1 MKNIRKILGVF
12 LIISLIIT
20 FPVLNVSGV
29 ENSGVNDEF
38 NNIGNGSE
46 GKICSYDGTE
56 ILKEVT
62 QNPDENGN
70 YEITLTVKGK
80 PKKVTEP
87 VDLLLIMDASNSMYY
102 DMDELKASMNSLVD
116 NVIDNIPNSKIAVVA
131 FGTEVKEVFSFN
143 DKNNFTSKEAYK
155 KAIKDSYNSI
165 TGMGNTNIEGSWRLA
180 DEIFKKELNNNSN
193 SKKNVIFFSDGYPNI
208 TSNGSFAMGYIARD
222 KGYSDEYCN
231 QFLDNKDFWDGYNY
245 RIKKKDPEYEKFIM
259 SDKSDGNYKSINEWA
274 LYEYKKFLK
283 NHPNTNIFS
292 VALIDNITEEEIKDI
307 AKELLGNMQNSG
319 YFTIDSRE
327 SDSKNENNKKSLKE
341 IYDKIANNI
350 ILDKNMAK
358 GLKITDIVSK
368 DFEIV
373 RNGSYDGKNSKVI
386 NLENNSIIDI
396 DLKEN
401 IEGNKISW
409 DRGENTIDS
418 TDGIQFKFKIKPKN
432 EYWGTGE
439 NKVPTN
445 DIATINYKK
454 PKEENKIIEGIFNV
468 PTVSIPY
475 KLGTIKVTKKFFDEN
490 GNEVKIDDK
499 KNYTVCIDGGDLGK
513 YYLKV
518 DGNGNAKILDFYMR
532 DENTDIS
539 NNNDN
544 KKGYLKVMENLENKR
559 IYKVSELNTMDSE
572 TKSILINGSLG
583 NTFELNMKNNNIDIV
598 INSVIKKEEYF
609 HDSDEKTNDFG
620 TVKLS

>member
-1 MKNIRKILGVF
+1 MKNIRKFFGVF

-20 FPVLNVSGV
+20 FPVLKVSGV
-29 ENSGVNDEF
+29 ENSGVKDEF
-38 NNIGNGSE
+38 NDIGNGSE

-56 ILKEVT
+56 ILKEAT
-62 QNPDENGN
+62 QSPDENGN

-143 DKNNFTSKEAYK
+143 DKNNFTSKEEYK
-155 KAIKDSYNSI
+155 KAIKDSYDSI
-165 TGMGNTNIEGSWRLA
+165 TGMGNTNIEASWRIA

-193 SKKNVIFFSDGYPNI
+193 SKKNVVFFSDGYPNI
-208 TSNGSFAMGYIARD
+208 TNNGRFAMGYIARD

-231 QFLDNKDFWDGYNY
+231 QFLGNKDFWDGYNY
-245 RIKKKDPEYEKFIM
+245 RIKKKDPEYEKLIM
-259 SDKSDGNYKSINEWA
+259 SEKSDGNYKSINEWA

-283 NHPNTNIFS
+283 NYPNTNIFS
-292 VALIDNITEEEIKDI
+292 VALIDNITEVEIKDI
-307 AKELLGNMQNSG
+307 AKKLLGKMQNAG

-327 SDSKNENNKKSLKE
+327 SDSKNENNNKSLKE

-350 ILDKNMAK
+350 VLDKNMAK
-358 GLKITDIVSK
+358 GLKITDVVSK

-373 RNGSYDGKNSKVI
+373 KNGSYDGKNSKVI
-386 NLENNSIIDI
+386 NLENNSII

-499 KNYTVCIDGGDLGK
+499 KNYTVCIDGGYLGK
-513 YYLKV
+513 YYLQV
-518 DGNGNAKILDFYMR
+518 DGNGNSKILDFYMR

-544 KKGYLKVMENLENKR
+544 KKGYLKVTEDFENKR
-559 IYKVSELNTMDSE
+559 VYKVSELNTMDSE
-572 TKSILINGSLG
+572 SKSILINGSLG

-598 INSVIKKEEYF
+598 INSVIKKEKYF

>member
-12 LIISLIIT
+12 LIIILIIT
-20 FPVLNVSGV
+20 FPVLKVSGV
-29 ENSGVNDEF
+29 ETIGVNDEF
-38 NNIGNGSE
+38 NDIGNGSE
-46 GKICSYDGTE
+46 GKMCSYDGTE

-62 QNPDENGN
+62 QSPDENGN

-180 DEIFKKELNNNSN
+180 DKIFKKELNNNSN

-208 TSNGSFAMGYIARD
+208 TNNGSFAMGYIARD

-231 QFLDNKDFWDGYNY
+231 QFLGNKDFWDGYNY

-259 SDKSDGNYKSINEWA
+259 SDKSDGNHKSINEWA

-283 NHPNTNIFS
+283 NYPNTNIFS
-292 VALIDNITEEEIKDI
+292 VALIDNITEVEIKDI
-307 AKELLGNMQNSG
+307 AKKLLGEMQNAG

-327 SDSKNENNKKSLKE
+327 SEDKNENNKKSLKE

-358 GLKITDIVSK
+358 GLKITDTVSK

-373 RNGSYDGKNSKVI
+373 KNGSYNGKNSKVI
-386 NLENNSIIDI
+386 NLENNSIL

-401 IEGNKISW
+401 IEENKISW

-454 PKEENKIIEGIFNV
+454 PKEENRIIQGIFNV

-475 KLGTIKVTKKFFDEN
+475 KLGTINVTKKFFDEN

-544 KKGYLKVMENLENKR
+544 KKGYLKVTEDLENKR

-572 TKSILINGSLG
+572 IKSILINGSPG

-598 INSVIKKEEYF
+598 INSVIKKEKYF
-609 HDSDEKTNDFG
+609 HHSDEKTNDFG

>member
-12 LIISLIIT
+12 LIIILIIT
-20 FPVLNVSGV
+20 FPVLKVSGV
-29 ENSGVNDEF
+29 ETIGVNDEF
-38 NNIGNGSE
+38 NDIGNGSE
-46 GKICSYDGTE
+46 GKMCSYDGTE

-62 QNPDENGN
+62 QSPDENGN

-180 DEIFKKELNNNSN
+180 DKIFKKELNNNSN

-208 TSNGSFAMGYIARD
+208 TNNGSFAMGYIARD

-231 QFLDNKDFWDGYNY
+231 QFLGNKDFWDGYNY

-259 SDKSDGNYKSINEWA
+259 SDKSDGNHKSINEWA

-283 NHPNTNIFS
+283 NYPNTNIFS
-292 VALIDNITEEEIKDI
+292 VALIDNITEVEIKDI
-307 AKELLGNMQNSG
+307 AKKLLGEMQNAG

-327 SDSKNENNKKSLKE
+327 SEDKNENNKKSLKE

-358 GLKITDIVSK
+358 GLKITDTVSK

-373 RNGSYDGKNSKVI
+373 KNGSYNGKNSKVI
-386 NLENNSIIDI
+386 NLENNSIL

-401 IEGNKISW
+401 IEENKISW

-454 PKEENKIIEGIFNV
+454 PKEENRIIQGIFNV

-475 KLGTIKVTKKFFDEN
+475 KLGTINVTKKFFDEN

-544 KKGYLKVMENLENKR
+544 KKGYLKVTEDLENKR
-559 IYKVSELNTMDSE
+559 IYNVSELNTMDSE
-572 TKSILINGSLG
+572 IKSILINGSPG

-598 INSVIKKEEYF
+598 INSVIKKEKYF
-609 HDSDEKTNDFG
+609 HHSDEKTNDFG